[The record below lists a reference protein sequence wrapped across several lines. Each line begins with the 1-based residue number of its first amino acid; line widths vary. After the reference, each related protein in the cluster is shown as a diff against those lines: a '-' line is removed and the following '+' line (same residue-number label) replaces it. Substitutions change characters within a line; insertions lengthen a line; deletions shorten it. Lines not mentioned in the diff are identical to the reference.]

1 MDIQAL
7 KLDLVAKILSTEKS
21 SLLLQIEK
29 IFERE
34 NEQDWWDKL
43 PEELQDAIMEG
54 VEDISRGNSYSH
66 EQVVREAKQKY
77 GF

>member
-43 PEELQDAIMEG
+43 PKELQDAIMEG
-54 VEDISRGNSYSH
+54 IEDISRGNSYSH